1 MQAPYF
7 GIKAAEVKSKIGDLF
22 EFLHLNNDG
31 AKTRTQD
38 SRCLIAPSPEVQPD
52 FCAQKNVLILVF
64 CDMRI
69 RQLGQWKKR
78 PGLIIGHGGRVDHCV
93 RSR

>member
-31 AKTRTQD
+31 AKRRTQD
-38 SRCLIAPSPEVQPD
+38 SRYLIAPSPKVQPD
-52 FCAQKNVLILVF
+52 FCALKKCTCSSIL
-64 CDMRI
+64 
-69 RQLGQWKKR
+69 
-78 PGLIIGHGGRVDHCV
+78 
-93 RSR
+93 

>member
-31 AKTRTQD
+31 AKRRTQD
-38 SRCLIAPSPEVQPD
+38 SRYLIAPSPKVQPD
-52 FCAQKNVLILVF
+52 FCALEKCTRSSIL
-64 CDMRI
+64 
-69 RQLGQWKKR
+69 
-78 PGLIIGHGGRVDHCV
+78 
-93 RSR
+93 